1 MSVIL
6 NSKNFFQVLEVVDDK
21 LEKTDITFVK
31 FSDDDVALEEFGL
44 TEDDLPKLIFF
55 DNQIP
60 VKKLIAIKLK
70 SPKLFLNSPKTP
82 FGFSLLFL
90 YFHFVDICVSC
101 ELQPHIIM

>member
-60 VKKLIAIKLK
+60 VKNTNRDKIKISQAFFK
-70 SPKLFLNSPKTP
+70 
-82 FGFSLLFL
+82 FS
-90 YFHFVDICVSC
+90 
-101 ELQPHIIM
+101 

>member
-60 VKKLIAIKLK
+60 VKKLIAKKLK
-70 SPKLFLNSPKTP
+70 PPNF
-82 FGFSLLFL
+82 F
-90 YFHFVDICVSC
+90 
-101 ELQPHIIM
+101 

>member
-6 NSKNFFQVLEVVDDK
+6 NSKSFFQVLEVVDDK

-60 VKKLIAIKLK
+60 VKK
-70 SPKLFLNSPKTP
+70 PN
-82 FGFSLLFL
+82 
-90 YFHFVDICVSC
+90 
-101 ELQPHIIM
+101 